1 MKTTVPREILQ
12 RALLNAS
19 RFATGIRVQNENL
32 GVFVSFNQKEI
43 VVRGIQESRFFQEKI
58 TCELEAV
65 GETAVCLDTKKLVE
79 FLQNVATTEVFLSLE
94 KTGLRVSANKT
105 NALFPVS
112 LKRESPQIPTDKVNT
127 ISFDPKV
134 FLDLLPHLL
143 FCVAS
148 DTARPTLSSI
158 KCISCDDNTIL
169 FITTDGFRLSLA
181 HTSLSSSLG
190 KSLQI
195 PSSFVRDVFTS
206 VVSAGEV
213 ADLIFHEDGRISV
226 VQGNIAVGTQLVS
239 GDFPPYERVVVK
251 NFKHNI
257 MVSRKE
263 LIQSTKTISIFTRDH
278 SNIVVYEVGKDSL
291 RIRPKKEAGEE
302 NNTELQA
309 EVQGVDAQ
317 GTTLAFNYKYLL
329 DFFASVEDDFVTMR
343 VNRSDSPVLF
353 LPGKMDASDSHEGAA
368 YQHIIMPVRI
378 QE

>member
-1 MKTTVPREILQ
+1 M
-12 RALLNAS
+12 
-19 RFATGIRVQNENL
+19 
-32 GVFVSFNQKEI
+32 
-43 VVRGIQESRFFQEKI
+43 
-58 TCELEAV
+58 
-65 GETAVCLDTKKLVE
+65 
-79 FLQNVATTEVFLSLE
+79 
-94 KTGLRVSANKT
+94 
-105 NALFPVS
+105 
-112 LKRESPQIPTDKVNT
+112 
-127 ISFDPKV
+127 
-134 FLDLLPHLL
+134 
-143 FCVAS
+143 
-148 DTARPTLSSI
+148 
-158 KCISCDDNTIL
+158 
-169 FITTDGFRLSLA
+169 
-181 HTSLSSSLG
+181 
-190 KSLQI
+190 
-195 PSSFVRDVFTS
+195 RDVFTS
-206 VVSAGEV
+206 VVNAGEV